1 MRLLYRELVMSK
13 QEAVR
18 QTFNQSFEDTLARLV
33 NHEFIKQMFDEGCF
47 KIEKVIDKQSDR
59 VFIRIST
66 LVEKPH

>member
-1 MRLLYRELVMSK
+1 MRLLYRELVMTK
-13 QEAVR
+13 QEIIR
-18 QTFNQSFEDTLARLV
+18 QTFEQTLDKNIERLI

-47 KIEKVIDKQSDR
+47 KIEKVIDERSDR

>member
-1 MRLLYRELVMSK
+1 MRLMYGELVMSK

-33 NHEFIKQMFDEGCF
+33 NREFIKQMFDEGCF
-47 KIEKVIDKQSDR
+47 KIEKVIDERSDR
-59 VFIRIST
+59 VFTRVST

>member
-33 NHEFIKQMFDEGCF
+33 NREFIKQMIDEGFF
-47 KIEKVIDKQSDR
+47 KIEKVIDEQSDR

>member
-33 NHEFIKQMFDEGCF
+33 NREFIKQMFDEGFF
-47 KIEKVIDKQSDR
+47 KIEKVIDEPSDR